1 MQWRNDPKCRWG
13 QMLETSPFPKRNFM
27 SSYLK
32 QLLGRVCF
40 EELFFPWFIRYHVYI
55 ICDYAIILPVR
66 VFSSSSSQPDLSCF
80 ESRELIDHMGEV
92 SCLSKTSFDRQKS
105 KTRQPLCPM
114 VERRYVLM
122 RFSFEKLLSH
132 DATLT
137 HMASVFAFDELS
149 SVLLLPSV

>member
-1 MQWRNDPKCRWG
+1 MITLYD
-13 QMLETSPFPKRNFM
+13 LYVLTEIT
-27 SSYLK
+27 
-32 QLLGRVCF
+32 
-40 EELFFPWFIRYHVYI
+40 
-55 ICDYAIILPVR
+55 IILPVR

-122 RFSFEKLLSH
+122 SFSFEKLLSH

-137 HMASVFAFDELS
+137 HMVRNVLS
-149 SVLLLPSV
+149 IISKLGNDVW